1 MNKQGLGIAFALF
14 LITGTPQLRA
24 QIHITIGPPAR
35 PHEVVPPPP
44 PEHRDWAWHAGYH
57 RWEGDHYV
65 WVPGA
70 YVEPPHPH
78 ARWVD
83 GHWDRRGGEYVWV
96 EGHWR

>member
-1 MNKQGLGIAFALF
+1 MKKYLLTLGCALLLSF
-14 LITGTPQLRA
+14 TTARAGA
-24 QIHITIGPPAR
+24 QIHITIGPPPPPR
-35 PHEVVPPPP
+35 EVVPAPP

-65 WVPGA
+65 WVPGYYA
-70 YVEPPHPH
+70 EPPHPH
-78 ARWVD
+78 ARWVA